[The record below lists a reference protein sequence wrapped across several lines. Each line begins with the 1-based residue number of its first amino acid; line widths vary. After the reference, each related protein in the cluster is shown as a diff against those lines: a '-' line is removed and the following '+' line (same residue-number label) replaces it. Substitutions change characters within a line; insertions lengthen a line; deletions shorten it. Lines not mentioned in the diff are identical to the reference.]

1 MAKSVSRVLSADE
14 VCKILEACSL
24 AGVLEFNYSGL
35 SLKFHSLGPANVIVP
50 SQAVSPS
57 EANVPVIPFEDPEA
71 KLMNEQTIDD
81 AEEAQMMIE
90 DSFAYERH
98 QIMKDIERNRVHDG

>member
-1 MAKSVSRVLSADE
+1 MAKISGVLSTEDI
-14 VCKILEACSL
+14 CKILDQCKQ
-24 AGVLEFNYSGL
+24 AGIAEFSYRGL
-35 SLKFHSLGPANVIVP
+35 SLKFHSLGPANVTVP

-57 EANVPVIPFEDPEA
+57 EASIPVIPFEDPEA

-90 DSFAYERH
+90 DAFAYERH
-98 QIMKDIERNRVHDG
+98 QIMKDIERNREHNG